1 MTTSDNVARQQAML
15 SITLTVGNNEN
26 LIRKKIVD
34 RYLLGEIFPDRD
46 SAANL
51 HPPAASASRAAETH

>member
-15 SITLTVGNNEN
+15 SITLTVGKNEN
-26 LIRKKIVD
+26 SQKIVD

-51 HPPAASASRAAETH
+51 HPPAASASRAAETR